1 MNKKYTIWLLGAL
14 IITMSCRYVIG
25 SGSLKKN
32 NMYHENTRKYYYEM
46 DTKSQKTF
54 LKKINEIKYG
64 DSLLAVKAILGEPNY
79 DEKLVDKMGKFK
91 ARVLKYYIKIFEKNL
106 VNEKYDRSVR
116 FVFDS
121 QDRLIEIESNLE
133 GFNYNHK

>member
-1 MNKKYTIWLLGAL
+1 
-14 IITMSCRYVIG
+14 
-25 SGSLKKN
+25 
-32 NMYHENTRKYYYEM
+32 
-46 DTKSQKTF
+46 
-54 LKKINEIKYG
+54 
-64 DSLLAVKAILGEPNY
+64 
-79 DEKLVDKMGKFK
+79 MGKFK